1 MKRIRQNFGIKRLF
15 NSAFNVMPFQ
25 KSKFNY
31 VKKITS
37 FLAIIILVS
46 SCSSVPI
53 TGRKRINLVPDAQ
66 VLPMSFAQYDGF
78 LRENSLSKD
87 AAKSQQI
94 KDIGSRISKAVDR
107 FMRANEMTK
116 EADSYRWEFNLIE
129 DETVNAWCMP
139 GGKVV
144 FYTGILPIC
153 ANEDGIA
160 AVMGHEIAHAFAKHG
175 QERMTQG
182 YAAQLG
188 GLAVALGTA
197 NKSEESKQ
205 IWNIAYGVGSQLGM
219 LKYSRVH
226 ETEAD
231 KLGMVFMIMAGYQ
244 PKEAVNVWIRMS
256 QLGGEQPPEFL
267 STHPS
272 NQTRIRTLTDYI
284 PEATRMAKKFNAQM
298 LTQ

>member
-1 MKRIRQNFGIKRLF
+1 MCKFGRCKDIRCILNINYLKINLLKTQIQMKKL
-15 NSAFNVMPFQ
+15 V
-25 KSKFNY
+25 
-31 VKKITS
+31 S
-37 FLAIIILVS
+37 FLTILIIVS
-46 SCSSVPI
+46 SCSTVPI
-53 TGRKRINLVPDAQ
+53 TGRKRVNLIPDSQA
-66 VLPMSFAQYDGF
+66 LPMAFAQYDGF
-78 LRENSLSKD
+78 LRENAVSKD
-87 AAKSQQI
+87 VAKTNQI

-107 FMRANEMTK
+107 FMRANDMVK

-129 DETVNAWCMP
+129 DESINAWCMP

-144 FYTGILPIC
+144 FYTGILPVC

-160 AVMGHEIAHAFAKHG
+160 AVMGHEVAHAFAKHG

-188 GLAVALGTA
+188 GIAVALGTA
-197 NKSEESKQ
+197 NQPEKTKE

-231 KLGMVFMIMAGYQ
+231 RLGMVFMIMAGYQ

-272 NQTRIRTLTDYI
+272 NQTRIKTLSEYI
-284 PEATRMAKKFNAQM
+284 PTATRYAKKFNAQT
-298 LTQ
+298 LGN